1 MHGAS
6 GVHLMQIAWAEVD
19 QSRCSMAMEANPTL
33 TARAVP
39 FDYTHAMEY
48 LIDVVQD
55 LSLARDLG
63 HVMRIVRHAARMLTG
78 ADGAS
83 FILRD
88 GDQSFY
94 ADEEAIG
101 PLWKGLRLPM
111 RVCISGWVMTN
122 RTPVVIDDIFADS
135 RIQLD
140 AYRPTFVRSLAMVP
154 IRTADPVGAIGNYWS
169 YTYTPTLEQVRIL
182 QALADMTAVAL
193 ENVQLYG
200 SLERRVRERTAAL
213 VAENERVHMLSLTD
227 DLTGLFNRRGFM
239 VLAARQLR
247 VARRALGNAWILMAD
262 MDGLKPVN
270 DSFGHDAGDKLLC
283 AAARVLRA
291 SSRDLDIVARIGGD
305 EFAIFGAGEQSPV
318 GLVERVQGAIELH
331 NMREEKGL
339 KLSISMGLEYCEP
352 THETS
357 LESMLTRADKAMYAI
372 KGARSGREMR
382 GTWS

>member
-1 MHGAS
+1 
-6 GVHLMQIAWAEVD
+6 
-19 QSRCSMAMEANPTL
+19 MARETNPTSD
-33 TARAVP
+33 TPAFS
-39 FDYTHAMEY
+39 FDYTRAMEY
-48 LIDVVQD
+48 LIEVVQD
-55 LSLARDLG
+55 LSMARDLG

-78 ADGAS
+78 ADGAT

-88 GDQSFY
+88 GDQCFY

-101 PLWKGLRLPM
+101 PLWKGLRFPM
-111 RVCISGWVMTN
+111 RICVSGWAMMN
-122 RTPVVIDDIFADS
+122 RTPVVIDDIFADP

-140 AYRPTFVRSLAMVP
+140 TYRPTFVRSLAMVP

-182 QALADMTAVAL
+182 QALADTTAMAL

-200 SLERRVRERTAAL
+200 SMERRVRERTAAL

-247 VARRALGNAWILMAD
+247 VARRALGNAWVLLAD

-270 DSFGHDAGDKLLC
+270 DNLGHDVGDRLLC
-283 AAARVLRA
+283 SAARVLRS

-305 EFAIFGAGEQSPV
+305 EFAIFGAGEGAPT
-318 GLVERVQGAIELH
+318 GLVERIQGAIDLH
-331 NMREEKGL
+331 NMRDEKGL
-339 KLSISMGLEYCEP
+339 KLSMSLGMEYCEP
-352 THETS
+352 TKATS
-357 LESMLTRADKAMYAI
+357 LESMLARADKAMYAM
-372 KGARSGREMR
+372 KGARSGRKA
-382 GTWS
+382 